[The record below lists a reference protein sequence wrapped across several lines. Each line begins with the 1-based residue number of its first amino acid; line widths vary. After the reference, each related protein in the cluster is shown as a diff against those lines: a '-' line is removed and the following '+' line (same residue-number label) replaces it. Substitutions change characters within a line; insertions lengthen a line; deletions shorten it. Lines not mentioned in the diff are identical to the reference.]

1 MSESFNRFPYTSFWS
16 VSDKESYQ
24 IPNAINHNL
33 LQKIAFL
40 EHFSYREQEKIY
52 YNSYQDWNKTVA
64 VITYE
69 ISKK

>member
-24 IPNAINHNL
+24 IPNSIFCNHNL
-33 LQKIAFL
+33 LQKITFL
-40 EHFSYREQEKIY
+40 EKENFY
-52 YNSYQDWNKTVA
+52 YNSYHDWNKTVA

-69 ISKK
+69 LSKK

>member
-24 IPNAINHNL
+24 RPNDSNHNS

-40 EHFSYREQEKIY
+40 ENFAFREQEKSH
-52 YNSYQDWNKTVA
+52 YNSYQDWNKTLI

-69 ISKK
+69 LSKK